1 MRKLILGI
9 AVVICL
15 DLAFILAMMSDVE
28 SFELAKVVET
38 PIVNPMSVARRL
50 EASNLPAVDETAVL
64 EVGEETENDKYR
76 APNATQPVRRL
87 ETARKTNRIRPR
99 SFARSYKPAVKF
111 EDTIIW
117 FERRNYAQEE
127 GFTPNVAAQ
136 SKPDKSIAD
145 RPVEKKKSFFSR
157 ALPVVTKPYDWLK
170 SFASKLR

>member
-28 SFELAKVVET
+28 SFELAKIVET

-50 EASNLPAVDETAVL
+50 EAGNLPTVDETAVQ
-64 EVGEETENDKYR
+64 EVDETENGKYR
-76 APNATQPVRRL
+76 APNATRPFRRL
-87 ETARKTNRIRPR
+87 ETARKTNKIRSR
-99 SFARSYKPAVKF
+99 SVANGYAPAVKF

-117 FERRNYAQEE
+117 FERKNYTQEE
-127 GFTPNVAAQ
+127 SFTPKVTMR
-136 SKPDKSIAD
+136 SKPEKSIAD